1 MAEIVVSLSSNRD
14 DREIDECNDE
24 SNSSEGSSSSES
36 SFESSSS
43 YEVYS
48 FGTPGFPLEVF
59 QEEMRKK
66 APSGSFVGLSIA
78 PLAPSP
84 PSVQPTDDVLAC
96 CALNILSS
104 IDANKLHKLRDK
116 YQIPDDIQ
124 TRLPVVGEW
133 CCTPNSLT
141 LGIYDA
147 YMLGGLRLPLNAF
160 AREILT
166 RYGIG
171 PNQLNPNG
179 W

>member
-1 MAEIVVSLSSNRD
+1 MAEIVVSSSSDRD
-14 DREIDECNDE
+14 DREIDECNDKR
-24 SNSSEGSSSSES
+24 NSSEGGSSSES

-66 APSGSFVGLSIA
+66 APSRSFVGPSTA

-84 PSVQPTDDVLAC
+84 LSVQPTDDVLAC
-96 CALNILSS
+96 CALNFLFS
-104 IDANKLHKLRDK
+104 IDADKLHKLRDK

-133 CCTPNSLT
+133 CCTPNSFA
-141 LGIYDA
+141 LGIYNA

-166 RYGIG
+166 RLGIA
-171 PNQLNPNG
+171 PNQLNSHG

>member
-1 MAEIVVSLSSNRD
+1 MVEIVVSSSSDRD

-36 SFESSSS
+36 SFKSSSS
-43 YEVYS
+43 YDVYS

-66 APSGSFVGLSIA
+66 ALSGSFVGPSTT

-84 PSVQPTDDVLAC
+84 PSVRPTDDVLAC

-104 IDANKLHKLRDK
+104 IDADKLHKLRDK

-133 CCTPNSLT
+133 CCTPNSLA

-166 RYGIG
+166 RLGIA
-171 PNQLNPNG
+171 PNQLNSHG

>member
-1 MAEIVVSLSSNRD
+1 
-14 DREIDECNDE
+14 
-24 SNSSEGSSSSES
+24 
-36 SFESSSS
+36 
-43 YEVYS
+43 
-48 FGTPGFPLEVF
+48 
-59 QEEMRKK
+59 MRKK
-66 APSGSFVGLSIA
+66 APSGSFVGPSTA

-96 CALNILSS
+96 CALNFLSS

-124 TRLPVVGEW
+124 TCLLVVGEW
-133 CCTPNSLT
+133 CCTPNSFAF
-141 LGIYDA
+141 GIYDA

-166 RYGIG
+166 RLGIA
-171 PNQLNPNG
+171 PTQLNPNG